1 MFYLQHL
8 LFIYELLLLLS
19 YYYILF
25 CLNFYYLH
33 TYYTSEFRECMPI
46 FLLLLYG
53 PPSFTSLLADL
64 HFILIRQISPP
75 CSKCLVPT
83 IILIIPQSSIYPY
96 IKKNQIQ
103 KSSDTVDLMKN
114 WIWKT
119 LSFLHLS
126 SPSFIYSLNQTAM
139 IIRSSQKN
147 WYHKIF
153 FAIFLR
159 SHRYKKL

>member
-1 MFYLQHL
+1 MCFTCSIYYL
-8 LFIYELLLLLS
+8 YELLLLLLS

-96 IKKNQIQ
+96 IKKIRFRLLQ
-103 KSSDTVDLMKN
+103 TL
-114 WIWKT
+114 WILWKIEYER
-119 LSFLHLS
+119 
-126 SPSFIYSLNQTAM
+126 P
-139 IIRSSQKN
+139 
-147 WYHKIF
+147 YHSCIWVPPASYIPLTKQ
-153 FAIFLR
+153 LW
-159 SHRYKKL
+159 L